1 MTNWALHTYGDAMV
15 FQGGFTAVICWLL
28 VANTMRSFNEATFR
42 LPFSLGC

>member
-1 MTNWALHTYGDAMV
+1 M

-42 LPFSLGC
+42 